1 MRVQT
6 VFRFVSLAAGFLA
19 ARPVVAQGV
28 VSGRVAMQEKPG
40 ETTKDFDATVVYL
53 MPKGAPARFAE
64 TKAQMAMNG
73 RQFAPRV
80 RVVTT
85 GSTVEYANQDPFSHN
100 IFSTAPGAS
109 FDLGTYGSGITKSTQ
124 FKKAGAF
131 PVYCN
136 IHAQM
141 TSFVVV
147 VSTPHFTQAGADARW
162 KMASVPA
169 GKYEL
174 HVWHERAPEVTQDI
188 DVPAAGLANVDVT
201 LDARGF
207 KQVAHKDKMGKD
219 YTATGVRY

>member
-1 MRVQT
+1 MYVLLT
-6 VFRFVSLAAGFLA
+6 AVLVV
-19 ARPVVAQGV
+19 ARPVAAQGT

-40 ETTKDFDATVVYL
+40 EPTKDFDATVVYL
-53 MPKGAPARFAE
+53 MPKGAPGRFAE

-80 RVVTT
+80 RVITT

-109 FDLGTYGSGITKSTQ
+109 FDLGTYGSGVVKSTS
-124 FKKAGAF
+124 FKKAGAY
-131 PVYCN
+131 PIYCN

-141 TSFVVV
+141 TAFVVV
-147 VSTPHFTQAGADARW
+147 VSTSHYTQAGADARW
-162 KMASVPA
+162 KIANVPA
-169 GKYEL
+169 GKWEM
-174 HVWHERAPEVTQDI
+174 HVWHERAPEVTQEL

-219 YTATGVRY
+219 YTATGIRY